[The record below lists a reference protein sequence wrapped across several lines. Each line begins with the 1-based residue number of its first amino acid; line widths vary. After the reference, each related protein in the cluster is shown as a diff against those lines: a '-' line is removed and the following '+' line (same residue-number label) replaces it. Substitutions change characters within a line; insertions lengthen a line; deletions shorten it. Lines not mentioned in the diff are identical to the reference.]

1 MSTLAMNSL
10 MKITGRAASRTLL
23 IGGLAIA
30 LGTGSAMACSLQN
43 WSSNNGSIFA
53 SQPDGAGGDPGGS
66 PASSRY
72 AGLCGS
78 TAPDGVTAFVQD
90 DRPGGIDRIIARFY
104 VLNSGAT
111 NAVVYRGNNSGGAE
125 LFNVTLDGGNATFN
139 AGAASASAATQA
151 GWNSIEIDWD
161 SAGGTGSLIVNGG
174 APVAL
179 SGAVAAG
186 ALANV
191 QLGNVNGASGGDLSF
206 DGYEAHLSTPVGR
219 ICNCNANGSAD
230 DVVNIQDIISVV
242 NEASGGALSAGTP
255 DCNED
260 GSISIQDI
268 IQSVNVASTSGVC
281 VI

>member
-1 MSTLAMNSL
+1 MNTNKMNL
-10 MKITGRAASRTLL
+10 LQATGRAILL
-23 IGGLAIA
+23 GGTILAISA
-30 LGTGSAMACSLQN
+30 GSAYACSLAN
-43 WSSNNGSIFA
+43 WSSTSGPIFA
-53 SQPDGAGGDPGGS
+53 NQPDGDSGDPVTNTDDV
-66 PASSRY
+66 PRY
-72 AGLCGS
+72 AGKCGS

-104 VLNSGAT
+104 VLNGGAS
-111 NAVVYRGNNSGGAE
+111 NAVVYRGNNSGDVE
-125 LFNVTLDGGNATFN
+125 LFNVTLDGSDATFN
-139 AGAASASAATQA
+139 AGAASASASTQA

-186 ALANV
+186 AVANV

-219 ICNCNANGSAD
+219 ICNCNADGSGD
-230 DVVNIQDIISVV
+230 NEVNVIDFSAIALDLTNIDL
-242 NEASGGALSAGTP
+242 ASGTP

-260 GSISIQDI
+260 GQIDVLDASETALIIIGTGQCSI
-268 IQSVNVASTSGVC
+268 
-281 VI
+281 

>member
-1 MSTLAMNSL
+1 MNTNKMNL
-10 MKITGRAASRTLL
+10 LQVTGRAILL
-23 IGGLAIA
+23 GGTILAISA
-30 LGTGSAMACSLQN
+30 GSAYACSLAN
-43 WSSNNGSIFA
+43 WSSTSGSIFA
-53 SQPDGAGGDPGGS
+53 NQPDGASGDPVS
-66 PASSRY
+66 NTDNVPRY

-104 VLNSGAT
+104 VLNGGAS

-125 LFNVTLDGGNATFN
+125 LFNVTLDGGDATFN
-139 AGAASASAATQA
+139 AGAASASASTQA

-161 SAGGTGSLIVNGG
+161 SAGGIGSLIVNGG

-186 ALANV
+186 AVANV

-230 DVVNIQDIISVV
+230 DAVNVQDVVSVV
-242 NEASGGALSAGTP
+242 NEAGGGALASGTP
-255 DCNED
+255 DCNEN
-260 GSISIQDI
+260 G
-268 IQSVNVASTSGVC
+268 SVNVQDVVAIVNIAGGTGAC
-281 VI
+281 LL

>member
-10 MKITGRAASRTLL
+10 MKITGRVAL
-23 IGGLAIA
+23 IGSLAIA
-30 LGTGSAMACSLQN
+30 LGTGSAVACSLQN
-43 WSSNNGSIFA
+43 WSTTSGGIFA
-53 SQPDGAGGDPGGS
+53 SQPDGTGGDPGGS

-78 TAPDGVTAFVQD
+78 TAPAGAVSFVQD
-90 DRPGGIDRIIARFY
+90 NRPGGIDRIIARFY

-111 NAVVYRGNNSGGAE
+111 NAVVYRGNNSGGGE

-139 AGAASASAATQA
+139 AGAASASAATQT

-161 SAGGTGSLIVNGG
+161 SAGGTGNLIVNGG

-191 QLGNVNGASGGDLSF
+191 QLGNVNGASGGSLSF
-206 DGYEAHLSTPVGR
+206 DGYEAHLSTAVGR

-230 DVVNIQDIISVV
+230 DAVDIGDIIVLV
-242 NEASGGALSAGTP
+242 NEVGGTSLTSGTP

-260 GSISIQDI
+260 GLVDI
-268 IQSVNVASTSGVC
+268 GDLIETVNIVGGTGAC
-281 VI
+281 VL

>member
-1 MSTLAMNSL
+1 MNTFKMNSW
-10 MKITGRAASRTLL
+10 MTISGRAATRTL
-23 IGGLAIA
+23 IVAGLAVA
-30 LGTGSAMACSLQN
+30 MGTGSAVACSLQN
-43 WSSNNGSIFA
+43 WSSTSGAIYA
-53 SQPDGAGGDPGGS
+53 SQPDGAGGDPAAS
-66 PASSRY
+66 PASTRY

-78 TAPDGVTAFVQD
+78 TAPAGAVSFVQD

-104 VLNSGAT
+104 VLNAGAS
-111 NAVVYRGNNSGGAE
+111 NAVVYRGNNSGGSE
-125 LFNVTLDGGNATFN
+125 LFNVTLNGGNAIFN

-161 SAGGTGSLIVNGG
+161 SAGGTGNLIVNGG

-179 SGAVAAG
+179 SGAVAAA

-191 QLGNVNGASGGDLSF
+191 QLGNVNGASGGNLSF

-230 DVVNIQDIISVV
+230 DVVSVQDIIVV
-242 NEASGGALSAGTP
+242 ANDASGSALASGTP

-260 GSISIQDI
+260 GVVAVQDI
-268 IQSVNVASTSGVC
+268 IITANTAAGTGTC
-281 VI
+281 VL